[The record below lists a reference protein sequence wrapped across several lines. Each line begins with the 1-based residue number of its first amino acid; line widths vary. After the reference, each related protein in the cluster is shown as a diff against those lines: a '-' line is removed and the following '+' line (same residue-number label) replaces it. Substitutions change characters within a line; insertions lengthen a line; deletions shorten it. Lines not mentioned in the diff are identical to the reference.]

1 MAIDLTSVNSNYWTA
16 IHDAQRLALHAT
28 IYTWAA
34 DQTPPGWVLDLGCE
48 YGFGSLLLAETN
60 PMLQVLGLDLD
71 LAALQYSQNLL
82 INPGRYQLNADA
94 SMLPIASESLSGA
107 YLINILHMVKEP
119 GQVLSEVRRTLKAG
133 GVAIISIPGEDPGK
147 TGVGSSRLI
156 QDLEAELRELFFQVM
171 YPQEIYGQI
180 PSFPPKS
187 FPIGQQ
193 ASSWVACCWKC

>member
-1 MAIDLTSVNSNYWTA
+1 MITNINAGLSHYWTA
-16 IHDAQRLALHAT
+16 LHDTERLALHA
-28 IYTWAA
+28 ILYTWAA
-34 DQTPPGWVLDLGCE
+34 GQTLPGRVIDLGCE

-82 INPGRYQLNADA
+82 INPGHYQVNADA
-94 SMLPIASESLSGA
+94 SKLPIASQSLSGA
-107 YLINILHMVKEP
+107 YLINLLHMVKEP
-119 GQVLSEVRRTLKAG
+119 GRVLSEVRRTLKVG

-147 TGVGSSRLI
+147 TGLSSLRLI
-156 QDLEAELRELFFQVM
+156 QDLEFELNELFSQVV

-180 PSFPPKS
+180 PSFPPQS

-193 ASSWVACCWKC
+193 DSSWVACCRKV